1 MNRQE
6 IINGLRLH
14 SQDAMT
20 REQND
25 APLVCAQCP
34 YKNIDSCLDALVAD
48 AYFLLQQPAPAQIN
62 ATGTEQ
68 LLHETQDLLTETLR
82 DVTETINSLNIALAT
97 LRAEMRPQ
105 NDR

>member
-1 MNRQE
+1 MNKQE

-14 SQDAMT
+14 AAGARPGAT
-20 REQND
+20 GGNCEE
-25 APLVCAQCP
+25 CP
-34 YKNIDSCLDALVAD
+34 YYDLGGECVDAVLTD
-48 AYFLLQQPAPAQIN
+48 AYFLLQQPAPAQIS